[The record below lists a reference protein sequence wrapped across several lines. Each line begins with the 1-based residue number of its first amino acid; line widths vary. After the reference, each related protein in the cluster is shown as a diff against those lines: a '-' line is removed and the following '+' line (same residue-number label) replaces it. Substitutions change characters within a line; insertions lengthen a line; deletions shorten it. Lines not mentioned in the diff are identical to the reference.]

1 MRMVKVLIVDD
12 ELRMQQLLKLF
23 LEPKGF
29 NCYTSSSGKEAI
41 QLIENESFDLIL
53 LDVMMPEMDGWET
66 ARYIREFSEVMIIM
80 ITARDSSS
88 DMIKGLKVGAD
99 DYITKPFE
107 EYVLLARIEAV
118 LRRTHHKQKIE
129 YKGLLWDEDHHE
141 LKYKGQKIILTPIE
155 FNMLGLLLQHQ
166 KAVFNRDKLIEL
178 VWGFDSD
185 TEGRTVDSHVRNIR
199 DKCRKVG
206 FPIHEHLITVWG
218 VGYKWE

>member
-141 LKYKGQKIILTPIE
+141 LKYKGQKIILTPKE

-199 DKCRKVG
+199 DKCRRAG